1 MKKRFLASLLS
12 LVMLLT
18 MLPMTAFAA
27 TGDAYTIKFVAG
39 TDATGTMADQ
49 TVAKAESGATSYPI
63 PVSTFGAPT
72 GKVFGEWTITAP
84 ADTADLKVENGV
96 LSIPD
101 TLETSQ
107 DITLIATWRDP
118 ANNEYVI
125 NFEAGE
131 GGTGTMTCQPVVK
144 TADAA
149 TEYTLPECAFG
160 APADKE
166 FKAWEVTAPADSGLS
181 ISNGKLTI
189 PDTVTVATTITLT
202 ATWET
207 ASTPPS
213 DQEITEVAVTLDTDD
228 LTVDSALPE
237 AGTDTEGAT
246 VSTKWYTAAGE
257 EVKTTTFAAAGDYT
271 AKITVAADA
280 GYKLATDATYT
291 LNGGTAATLP
301 TDGVISTTAT
311 VTAVGGGEEP
321 EPVDVTLEKSV
332 PNTITDAGLT
342 ITGENDD
349 TAIEKISVSANGEA
363 KVKVTVKDTY
373 VVTAAGDKVTVTSGA
388 PTTASGVTT
397 TVYTLSAAQ
406 TGAKVTFTVAEKNDE
421 TSGEI
426 TLSKG
431 TDEDANITVLPEK
444 ATMTNGTATVEI
456 TVAAGRELVAP
467 TSDTFNVA
475 IGTPADNKYT
485 VTITLKDGVTTFPAT
500 AELTFTT
507 SEAAPAPANA
517 YTIKFKAGGGEGE
530 MADVTVPKAESG
542 PTKYTL
548 PTLAFTAPEGK
559 EFDAWS
565 WLNGID
571 LIIDKG
577 ILTIKEAVPTDD
589 PIILTALWKPAVQKR
604 YIVIAEGIT
613 NGTVT
618 TNPPAGVVAVGT
630 EVTVIATPA
639 DGYKLGA
646 ITVVDYQKNPVAV
659 TGDKFTMPNSD
670 VTVSATFVKEISIT
684 EEGDVSTDG
693 NVTADIK
700 PSEADLTAK
709 IEEAKKATGD
719 NQAVTFEVTV
729 SEADKAKAETANVT
743 LSKAAVKSVSDENL
757 AVIVKTPVATVTVP
771 AATMKDIT
779 SKADGTNVK
788 MVIDKPKTADVP
800 TDVTH
805 VGGFD
810 VRFED
815 SKGEVTVNKPLKLKM
830 KVNTTASKV
839 FVYLYKAGK
848 AYFLDSATKQ
858 YDVVGGFVEFEVKHL
873 STYVA
878 QAAKNDDATADKT
891 PSVVTPLGL
900 SIAKDTN
907 GNHGLLTVTGTKA
920 NTPYLVQF
928 KAGTSADATC
938 MINVIT
944 ATDTSFELY
953 TTEPTATNSFVV
965 EVWEL
970 KSADEPFVGK
980 FGVANAVEPM
990 VYGGKL
996 FKAFGSGE
1004 EIK

>member
-18 MLPMTAFAA
+18 MLPVTAFAA

-39 TDATGTMADQ
+39 TGATGTMADQ
-49 TVAKAESGATSYPI
+49 TVAKAESGATPYTI
-63 PVSTFGAPT
+63 PDSTFVAPT

-107 DITLIATWRDP
+107 AITLTATWRDP

-166 FKAWEVTAPADSGLS
+166 FKAWEVTAPTDSGLS

-213 DQEITEVAVTLDTDD
+213 DQEITEVAVTLDTAD

-237 AGTDTEGAT
+237 ANTDTTGVT
-246 VSTKWYTAAGE
+246 LSTKWYNASNE
-257 EVKTTTFAAAGDYT
+257 EVTADTFATAGDYT

-507 SEAAPAPANA
+507 SKAAPAPANA
-517 YTIKFKAGGGEGE
+517 YTIKFEAGGGEGE
-530 MADVTVPKAESG
+530 MADVTVTKAESG
-542 PTKYTL
+542 PTTYTL

-571 LIIDKG
+571 LLIDKG

-589 PIILTALWKPAVQKR
+589 PIILTATWKPAVQKR

-684 EEGDVSTDG
+684 EEGEVSADG
-693 NVTADIK
+693 NVTATVN
-700 PSEADLTAK
+700 PSTEDLNAAIAEA
-709 IEEAKKATGD
+709 EKAD
-719 NQAVTFEVTV
+719 KAVTFEVT
-729 SEADKAKAETANVT
+729 ATGNNANKAETADIT
-743 LSKAAVKSVSDENL
+743 LSKDNVAAVSNKNL
-757 AVIVKTPVATVTVP
+757 AVIVKTPVATVNVP
-771 AATMKDIT
+771 AATMKKIV
-779 SKADGTNVK
+779 ADTATTNVK
-788 MVIDKPKTADVP
+788 LVVDKPSASDVA
-800 TDVTH
+800 TTVAS
-805 VGGFD
+805 VGSFD
-810 VRFED
+810 VKFKD
-815 SKGEVTVNKPLKLKM
+815 ANNKEVKVDAPLTLTM
-830 KVNTTASKV
+830 KVKGTMKKV
-839 FVYLYKAGK
+839 WVYLYKGGK
-848 AYFLDSATKQ
+848 ASVLGDTDKA
-858 YDVVGGFVEFEVKHL
+858 YDVVNGEVTFTAPHLTAFVAKEAQDTTAKPETKVELSFE
-873 STYVA
+873 T
-878 QAAKNDDATADKT
+878 AKN
-891 PSVVTPLGL
+891 VTGG
-900 SIAKDTN
+900 IV
-907 GNHGLLTVTGTKA
+907 TVTGVEANKLHVIQITKKLSA
-920 NTPYLVQF
+920 KEQASVISFAESDQNGVLKFQAQGNTYISVFAPKTAITDSL
-928 KAGTSADATC
+928 
-938 MINVIT
+938 NVEITDLTALKYEWLAT
-944 ATDTSFELY
+944 AT
-953 TTEPTATNSFVV
+953 AT
-965 EVWEL
+965 
-970 KSADEPFVGK
+970 K
-980 FGVANAVEPM
+980 
-990 VYGGKL
+990 
-996 FKAFGSGE
+996 
-1004 EIK
+1004 